1 MSPANRRTETWRIA
15 MRIKTTLLVIGV
27 VLTVTGVLL
36 GHRCCF
42 LAAEAFVRLATV
54 VLISAVAV

>member
-1 MSPANRRTETWRIA
+1 
-15 MRIKTTLLVIGV
+15 MRIKTTLLVIGI

-54 VLISAVAV
+54 VLISAVAA

>member
-1 MSPANRRTETWRIA
+1 MRPAKRRAEMRRIT
-15 MRIKTTLLVIGV
+15 MGIKTTLLVIGV

-42 LAAEAFVRLATV
+42 LAVEAFVRLATV
-54 VLISAVAV
+54 VLIFAVAA